1 LHQTSETKKKLGTL
15 TFFYPKHNQ
24 SSSKQVPNQT
34 LTFHI
39 MQTHHTNQYSSKEA
53 LQFLSSKNCP
63 LYIEKAEEQQQE
75 FFRFCCSSR

>member
-63 LYIEKAEEQQQE
+63 SVHWKSGRTTTRIFQVLL
-75 FFRFCCSSR
+75 F